1 MYHAGNNWWWL
12 GLGYVFSNVAHKTI
26 NHPIGEVDNAVIK
39 ASKEI
44 DFKIIDNNKSSD
56 GRTIK
61 AVTGKLDIYFDLEK
75 VTSTTTRISVNA
87 VNNIIFQDK
96 ATAIELI
103 HQTENILSVDTASG
117 ASPTT
122 SSLNV

>member
-1 MYHAGNNWWWL
+1 MVGWA
-12 GLGYVFSNVAHKTI
+12 YVFSNVAHKTV
-26 NHPIGEVDNAVIK
+26 NHPIGEVDNVVIK
-39 ASKEI
+39 ASKEM

-61 AVTGKLDIYFDLEK
+61 AATGKLDIYFDLRK
-75 VTSTTTRISVNA
+75 VTSTTTRISLNTVD
-87 VNNIIFQDK
+87 NIIFQDK

-103 HQTENILSVDTASG
+103 HQTENVLSVDTASV
-117 ASPTT
+117 ASPAT